1 MADDHPATTTL
12 LPPHSPPVAHYDGP
26 SSDLD
31 TQAVVLHVDDTTTL
45 PPLVDD
51 DPNSHIPPHR
61 FACLRC
67 LCWPCLIT
75 CDVLAVLCCCCCRTK
90 RHPTWTIPFEAAVTA
105 LRSGTHHISRAW
117 CWLRCCT
124 DPPLGVVPVCLGP
137 SHVGVVGNTM
147 GPSQG
152 EWFYPATGAR
162 GCCCRC
168 CPSYPGDPHLD
179 PSALR
184 HVPRIILYFHGGAF
198 ALCTSKTHRR
208 LLMRLV
214 RETGALV
221 YCPNYRRPP
230 EHPFPA
236 PVDDCVACYEWL
248 VQDMAVDPSRV
259 LFAGDSAGGGMVLS
273 VLAAAKQKALPMPS
287 GGVLW
292 SKKNRQKCLGG
303 VAKEN
308 DRPICWWWWWY

>member
-1 MADDHPATTTL
+1 
-12 LPPHSPPVAHYDGP
+12 
-26 SSDLD
+26 
-31 TQAVVLHVDDTTTL
+31 
-45 PPLVDD
+45 
-51 DPNSHIPPHR
+51 
-61 FACLRC
+61 
-67 LCWPCLIT
+67 
-75 CDVLAVLCCCCCRTK
+75 
-90 RHPTWTIPFEAAVTA
+90 
-105 LRSGTHHISRAW
+105 
-117 CWLRCCT
+117 
-124 DPPLGVVPVCLGP
+124 
-137 SHVGVVGNTM
+137 
-147 GPSQG
+147 
-152 EWFYPATGAR
+152 
-162 GCCCRC
+162 
-168 CPSYPGDPHLD
+168 
-179 PSALR
+179 
-184 HVPRIILYFHGGAF
+184 
-198 ALCTSKTHRR
+198 
-208 LLMRLV
+208 MRLV

-308 DRPICWWWWWY
+308 DRPICWCEWWY